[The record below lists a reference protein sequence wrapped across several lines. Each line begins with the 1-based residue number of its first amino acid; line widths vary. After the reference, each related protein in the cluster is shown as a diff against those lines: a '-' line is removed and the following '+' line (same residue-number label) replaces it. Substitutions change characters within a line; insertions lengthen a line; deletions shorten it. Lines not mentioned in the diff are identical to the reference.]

1 MRILPVL
8 LLFTLL
14 LGACATPPVVEE
26 EDDAAKPASES
37 FDSAQTVNED
47 GSITISILWDGEE
60 IGTIEKEKPGDGYSV
75 ELMEERGSYA
85 YFSVNVTGLGGYILY
100 GGAHSVYEINP
111 AEKLLVNIFEGTPG
125 NFVTDISGSGE
136 LVSFSGTGDELFV
149 NHIIPAVQEDDTI
162 FSYEV
167 DGEFDAAGGGKFSPD
182 GKKLAFAA
190 SIYGDNVNTDNE
202 ITGLFVIDLET
213 DTVTEITREEGTG
226 EVVWQDNETVVLD

>member
-26 EDDAAKPASES
+26 ENDAAKPAGES

-125 NFVTDISGSGE
+125 KKPRQGRRDCRQGQSLS
-136 LVSFSGTGDELFV
+136 TGRENNRPRSDSSSV
-149 NHIIPAVQEDDTI
+149 RGDT
-162 FSYEV
+162 
-167 DGEFDAAGGGKFSPD
+167 A
-182 GKKLAFAA
+182 
-190 SIYGDNVNTDNE
+190 
-202 ITGLFVIDLET
+202 
-213 DTVTEITREEGTG
+213 
-226 EVVWQDNETVVLD
+226 